1 MNMDARRQYLKV
13 LQERYFM
20 AKSRKDKSSILDEY
34 SRNTH
39 QNRKYALGEYA
50 PSLQP
55 PEKEEKENRLTMAM

>member
-39 QNRKYALGEYA
+39 QNRKREQQKLILLRNKDLVR
-50 PSLQP
+50 LQII
-55 PEKEEKENRLTMAM
+55 